1 MKYYKVVVTFASMNE
16 ILWCYHSNKSSSLI
30 FSRATIRL
38 AAFCKMRVAILP
50 SFDFNRSPGF
60 HVTDRW
66 PAGSIFNR

>member
-1 MKYYKVVVTFASMNE
+1 MKSYGVTIQINPR
-16 ILWCYHSNKSSSLI
+16 HSYFHVPL
-30 FSRATIRL
+30 AIRL
-38 AAFCKMRVAILP
+38 AAFCKMRLAILP